1 MTSRAF
7 DYETGLDR
15 ALRRRG
21 GPMSAQEF
29 ISVVEEVSNISA
41 EPLTA
46 GEVDFLTKH
55 TDLSSDELSSRGR
68 AKTQLRVLAE
78 RSRSR
83 TLLEESSL
91 STADVASLLGRDP
104 ANIRRSRL
112 EGDLYSPGVGVPG
125 QSLRFPKWQFVGN
138 THVRGLRK
146 IIPAFPA
153 HFHPLS
159 IERFMTEPN
168 DELDTMSPV
177 QWLVSGGEPDAVAR
191 LADELG
197 YE

>member
-1 MTSRAF
+1 MAF
-7 DYETGLDR
+7 DYEAGLDQ

-21 GPMSAQEF
+21 GPMSAQDF
-29 ISVVEEVSNISA
+29 ITVVEEVTNISA

-46 GEVDFLTKH
+46 GEVDFLMKH
-55 TDLSSDELSSRGR
+55 TDLTEADLSPHGR
-68 AKTQLRVLAE
+68 AKTHLRVLAE

-83 TLLEESSL
+83 ALLDEASL
-91 STADVASLLGRDP
+91 STAEVAALLGRDP

-125 QSLRFPKWQFVGN
+125 QSLRFPKWQFVDN
-138 THVRGLRK
+138 TYVRGLRK
-146 IIPAFPA
+146 IIPAFPDQ
-153 HFHPLS
+153 FHPLS

-168 DELDTMSPV
+168 DELHSMSPV
-177 QWLVSGGEPDAVAR
+177 QWLVSGGDPDAVAK